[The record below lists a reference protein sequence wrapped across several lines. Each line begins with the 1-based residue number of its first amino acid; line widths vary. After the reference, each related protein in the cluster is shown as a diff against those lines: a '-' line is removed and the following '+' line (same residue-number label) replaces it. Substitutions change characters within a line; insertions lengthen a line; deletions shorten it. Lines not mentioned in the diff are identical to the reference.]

1 MLLFVLPAE
10 FIIYAIDY
18 FSYKKIIQ
26 FIVALG
32 IAIILLGEGDIT
44 YNRNKIV
51 SDDALLWLDNID
63 KAPGLSRPHGAL
75 GTFYFKYN
83 AKEKAL
89 QEYEKAI
96 LLNNFGGSNVSSA
109 IQEYNMGLYYFTE
122 MQDDRAMEHFTKSSK
137 VFDDIKKY
145 ILIAKIQLRRD
156 KIKEVGNIIGDKL
169 KKYPDKPELLELYG
183 FILLKEGR
191 INDAQYF
198 ARKLLAINSNSL
210 TALEIMAQTCF
221 LKKNYAGAISYWKSV
236 QSLFPQNAY
245 ANLAL
250 IQLYAK
256 IKDTKMLD
264 QEMRLL
270 FYLQGSLNF
279 NEYIKQL
286 RKDEKLLIYI
296 PKIENYSFIIRK
308 CYTMN

>member
-1 MLLFVLPAE
+1 
-10 FIIYAIDY
+10 
-18 FSYKKIIQ
+18 
-26 FIVALG
+26 
-32 IAIILLGEGDIT
+32 
-44 YNRNKIV
+44 
-51 SDDALLWLDNID
+51 
-63 KAPGLSRPHGAL
+63 
-75 GTFYFKYN
+75 
-83 AKEKAL
+83 
-89 QEYEKAI
+89 
-96 LLNNFGGSNVSSA
+96 
-109 IQEYNMGLYYFTE
+109 
-122 MQDDRAMEHFTKSSK
+122 
-137 VFDDIKKY
+137 
-145 ILIAKIQLRRD
+145 
-156 KIKEVGNIIGDKL
+156 
-169 KKYPDKPELLELYG
+169 
-183 FILLKEGR
+183 
-191 INDAQYF
+191 
-198 ARKLLAINSNSL
+198 
-210 TALEIMAQTCF
+210 MAQTCF